1 MNKRRRRYS
10 AEFKEEALA
19 LYEASDKT
27 LAEVEEEL
35 GISPG
40 LLRRW
45 RMRVLA
51 DGADAF
57 PGNGRL
63 KPEDEELRRLR
74 RENEVLRQ
82 ERDILKKAI
91 AIFSEKRPRSIGS

>member
-1 MNKRRRRYS
+1 MKQKRRQYP
-10 AEFKEEALA
+10 AEFKQEALA
-19 LYEASDKT
+19 LYAHSDKT
-27 LAEVEEEL
+27 LAELEADL

-45 RMRVLA
+45 RMRALA
-51 DGADAF
+51 AGVDAF

-63 KPEDEELRRLR
+63 LPQDEELRRLR

-91 AIFSEKRPRSIGS
+91 AIFSEKPPRSTGS

>member
-1 MNKRRRRYS
+1 MKGRRRRYT
-10 AEFKEEALA
+10 AEFKQEALA
-19 LYEASDKT
+19 LYENSDKT
-27 LAEVEEEL
+27 LAEIEEGL

-45 RMRVLA
+45 RMRALA

-63 KPEDEELRRLR
+63 KPEEEELRRLR
-74 RENEVLRQ
+74 RENEILRQ

-91 AIFSEKRPRSIGS
+91 AIFSEKPLRSTGS

>member
-1 MNKRRRRYS
+1 MQHKRRRYS
-10 AEFKEEALA
+10 AEFKQEALT
-19 LYEASDKT
+19 LYEQSDRT
-27 LAEVEEEL
+27 LAEIEQEL
-35 GISPG
+35 GISGG
-40 LLRRW
+40 LLKRW
-45 RMRVLA
+45 RQRALA
-51 DGADAF
+51 DGEAAF

-91 AIFSEKRPRSIGS
+91 AIFSEKSPRSTSS